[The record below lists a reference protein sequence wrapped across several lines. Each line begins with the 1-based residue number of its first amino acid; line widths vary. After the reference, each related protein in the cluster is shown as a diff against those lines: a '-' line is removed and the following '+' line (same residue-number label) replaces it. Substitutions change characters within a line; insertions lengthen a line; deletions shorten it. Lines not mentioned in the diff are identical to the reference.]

1 MITFHSPAYNI
12 DPYPNSPATKRRV
25 DIGLPLPS
33 GTSGS
38 DYLTR
43 LRGGLERLTAGAR
56 LAFVVAGTDVLAS
69 DPLGALGLSV
79 QECAER
85 DRLVFARLKQLGVP
99 AVFLAG
105 GGCGRES
112 AEAMIAGITACRSAA

>member
-12 DPYPNSPATKRRV
+12 DLYPSSPATKLRV